1 MDGDGALQ
9 LSEISMK
16 QKHIPS
22 QMPATSARLY
32 QHPTPQEQ
40 RPNRLK
46 VLLANTKDFALF
58 ASIGTLCYAV
68 ITTVVYML
76 GGAV

>member
-1 MDGDGALQ
+1 
-9 LSEISMK
+9 MK

-22 QMPATSARLY
+22 QMPATSSRLY
-32 QHPTPQEQ
+32 QHPTTQEQ

-46 VLLANTKDFALF
+46 VVLANTKDFALF
-58 ASIGTLCYAV
+58 ASIGTLCYVV
-68 ITTVVYML
+68 ITVVVYML

>member
-1 MDGDGALQ
+1 
-9 LSEISMK
+9 MK

-32 QHPTPQEQ
+32 QHPTAQEQ

-46 VLLANTKDFALF
+46 VVLANTKDFALF
-58 ASIGTLCYAV
+58 ASIGTLCYVA
-68 ITTVVYML
+68 ITAVVYAL
-76 GGAV
+76 GGGMS